1 MKIASSI
8 IERNN
13 KVDMTKEEQKTI
25 DDTYQLVLSCSV
37 VKIATIQKRFNV
49 PNKPLTDKVDWPYND
64 IGLSKKIFGFILR
77 HTVFMYGINAK
88 KGIPKECPHLEDW
101 KNLIEGESPIE
112 KYEELFKFI
121 SCRPKI
127 EIKSKPQ
134 ISSNKKASKRKKTNL
149 ENGTLESKREIV
161 CRENLLA
168 EQRRA
173 HDEFVW
179 LINSREQRA
188 KIRWSLTSEQMKKI
202 YIDEREKQKM
212 TVEKI
217 CIKSNTSKYAV
228 EAIENG
234 SAFDTYI
241 VARLF
246 YFMLTNSDIDD
257 SKYKDQPIELFVDF
271 LAGKTFRF
279 RNYIPHKSRVV
290 ENPKA
295 CNLPLFLKE

>member
-1 MKIASSI
+1 
-8 IERNN
+8 
-13 KVDMTKEEQKTI
+13 MTKEEYKTI
-25 DDTYQLVLSCSV
+25 VDTFHLALSYSV
-37 VKIATIQKRFNV
+37 VRIVTIQKHFNV

-77 HTVFMYGINAK
+77 HSVFMYGINAK

-101 KNLIEGESPIE
+101 KNLIEGESSIE

-127 EIKSKPQ
+127 EIKSKPK
-134 ISSNKKASKRKKTNL
+134 ISSNNKKASKRKKTDL
-149 ENGTLESKREIV
+149 ENGTLESKRETV
-161 CRENLLA
+161 YRENLLA
-168 EQRRA
+168 EQRRT

-179 LINSREQRA
+179 LLNTREQRA
-188 KIRWSLTSEQMKKI
+188 KIRWSLTSERIKKI
-202 YIDEREKQKM
+202 YIEERKKKKM
-212 TVEKI
+212 TIEKI

-279 RNYIPHKSRVV
+279 RNYIPHKSIVV

-295 CNLPLFLKE
+295 CNLPLYLKE